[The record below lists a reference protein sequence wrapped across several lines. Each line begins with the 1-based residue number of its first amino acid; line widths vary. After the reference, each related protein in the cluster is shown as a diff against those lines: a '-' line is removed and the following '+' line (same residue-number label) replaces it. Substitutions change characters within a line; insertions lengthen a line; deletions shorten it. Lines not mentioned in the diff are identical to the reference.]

1 MKAGTYWKNFLFF
14 FLLAMYQLFQ
24 TLRSFWLSAWS
35 DENDGHHDQKM
46 PVGWR
51 LAVYG
56 ALGSIESVCFLL
68 SLVSLA
74 FAGLAASYNLH
85 APLLHNLLRSPM
97 SFFDTTPL
105 GRILNRCTKD
115 IDVVDMLLPVNFRYF
130 STSILQVFFILLV
143 IIISTPIFAVV
154 VVPLMLIYFI
164 ILRLY
169 ISTAR
174 QLKRL
179 ESIHRSPVFSNFE
192 ETIQGASSVRAFN
205 KVKQFRS
212 TFGATVDAF
221 IKCKHCSVM
230 ADRWLAIR
238 LEFIGNL
245 VIFFAALFAVIS
257 KEFGWVT
264 SPGIIGVSV
273 SYALNITEML
283 NFGIRQISESEANIV
298 AVERIDEYT
307 KTPTEAPWEIPEN
320 KPDKDWPSHG
330 VVHFDDYSTNSLT
343 GIVRVF
349 DLVLKQFVADIG
361 EGEKIGI
368 VGRTGAGKSSFTLA
382 LFRIIEAVSGKI
394 IIDDVDIS
402 KIGLHDLR
410 SNITIIPQ
418 EPVLF
423 SGTLRFNL
431 DPCGKSTDSQIWEAL
446 ELAHLKSFFSSLQG
460 GLDYLINEGGE
471 NLSVGQRQLVCL
483 ARAVLRNTRILVLD
497 EATAAVDVTTDALI
511 Q

>member
-1 MKAGTYWKNFLFF
+1 
-14 FLLAMYQLFQ
+14 
-24 TLRSFWLSAWS
+24 
-35 DENDGHHDQKM
+35 
-46 PVGWR
+46 
-51 LAVYG
+51 
-56 ALGSIESVCFLL
+56 
-68 SLVSLA
+68 
-74 FAGLAASYNLH
+74 
-85 APLLHNLLRSPM
+85 
-97 SFFDTTPL
+97 
-105 GRILNRCTKD
+105 
-115 IDVVDMLLPVNFRYF
+115 
-130 STSILQVFFILLV
+130 
-143 IIISTPIFAVV
+143 
-154 VVPLMLIYFI
+154 MLIYFI

-283 NFGIRQISESEANIV
+283 NFGIRQ
-298 AVERIDEYT
+298 
-307 KTPTEAPWEIPEN
+307 N
-320 KPDKDWPSHG
+320 KYREG
-330 VVHFDDYSTNSLT
+330 L
-343 GIVRVF
+343 

-418 EPVLF
+418 
-423 SGTLRFNL
+423 G
-431 DPCGKSTDSQIWEAL
+431 
-446 ELAHLKSFFSSLQG
+446 
-460 GLDYLINEGGE
+460 
-471 NLSVGQRQLVCL
+471 
-483 ARAVLRNTRILVLD
+483 
-497 EATAAVDVTTDALI
+497 
-511 Q
+511 